1 MLKRRDRNKH
11 TTCYYLYQK
20 KAHLNQLHESELSV
34 FNAGPVALPSKTVD
48 EQEEKKENS
57 PPLKKFKAPVAIKK
71 IKLSEI
77 EHVNEDVNESS
88 PSDFKQSPAPRKS
101 VLKKAPF
108 TIKKSARIEE
118 PSFELD
124 RNPFLMAS

>member
-20 KAHLNQLHESELSV
+20 KAHLNLLHESELSV
-34 FNAGPVALPSKTVD
+34 FNAGLVALPSKTTD
-48 EQEEKKENS
+48 EEEVKRENGPPIKKG
-57 PPLKKFKAPVAIKK
+57 KAPAAIKK
-71 IKLSEI
+71 IKLSGI
-77 EHVNEDVNESS
+77 EQVSEDVNEYS
-88 PSDFKQSPAPRKS
+88 PSEFKQSPPPRKS

-108 TIKKSARIEE
+108 TIKKSARMEE